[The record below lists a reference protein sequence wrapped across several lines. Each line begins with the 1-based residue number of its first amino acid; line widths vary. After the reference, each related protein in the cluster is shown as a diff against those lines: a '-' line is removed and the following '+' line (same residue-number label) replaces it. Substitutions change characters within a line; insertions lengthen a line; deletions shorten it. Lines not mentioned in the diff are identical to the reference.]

1 MKLLN
6 LIKSIPFI
14 STLIVIIFLNI
25 NNQKEY
31 TKLKILIWTTPTL
44 SLGNYLAISAGTG
57 YLLSYIVTSSQVK
70 NNKKTVNETIKY
82 KFNTEDKDS
91 NFNTHFNRQLNKEK
105 NSHNTL
111 IERDIKDPS
120 PTINATFRVIGNTNI
135 NNQTL
140 NNNESQDEYI
150 SDSYAESDHEY
161 YNQENKYKNNNNID
175 SILNDWEDDTYL
187 NW

>member
-1 MKLLN
+1 MKLFN

-14 STLIVIIFLNI
+14 STLIVIIFLTI

-31 TKLKILIWTTPTL
+31 TKLKILIWNTPTL
-44 SLGNYLAISAGTG
+44 SLGNYLAISVGTG

-70 NNKKTVNETIKY
+70 NNKEKINEPIKY
-82 KFNTEDKDS
+82 KFNNENNDS
-91 NFNTHFNRQLNKEK
+91 SNYSQPIKET
-105 NSHNTL
+105 NYNNTL

-135 NNQTL
+135 KKQPL

-150 SDSYAESDHEY
+150 SDLDAESDYEY
-161 YNQENKYKNNNNID
+161 FDQKNNNQNDNKFD

>member
-1 MKLLN
+1 MKLFN

-14 STLIVIIFLNI
+14 LTLIVIIILNI

-31 TKLKILIWTTPTL
+31 TKLKILIWNTPRL
-44 SLGNYLAISAGTG
+44 SLGNYLAISVGTG
-57 YLLSYIVTSSQVK
+57 YLLSYIVTSSQFK
-70 NNKKTVNETIKY
+70 NNKKTVNEPIKY
-82 KFNTEDKDS
+82 KFN
-91 NFNTHFNRQLNKEK
+91 NEK
-105 NSHNTL
+105 NNSSFNSQAINDTKYDNTL

-135 NNQTL
+135 KNQRL
-140 NNNESQDEYI
+140 NNNEVHDEYI
-150 SDSYAESDHEY
+150 SELNTESVNEY
-161 YNQENKYKNNNNID
+161 IDQKNNYKNYNKFD

>member
-1 MKLLN
+1 MKLFN

-14 STLIVIIFLNI
+14 STLIIIIFLTI

-31 TKLKILIWTTPTL
+31 TKLKILIWNTPTL
-44 SLGNYLAISAGTG
+44 SLGNYLAISVGTG

-70 NNKKTVNETIKY
+70 NNKETINEPIKY
-82 KFNTEDKDS
+82 KSNNENNDS
-91 NFNTHFNRQLNKEK
+91 SIYSQPIKETK
-105 NSHNTL
+105 YNNTL

-135 NNQTL
+135 KKQPL

-150 SDSYAESDHEY
+150 SDLNAESDYEY
-161 YNQENKYKNNNNID
+161 FDQKNNNQNND
-175 SILNDWEDDTYL
+175 KLYSILNDWEDDTYL

>member
-1 MKLLN
+1 MKLFN

-14 STLIVIIFLNI
+14 STLIVVIFLTI

-31 TKLKILIWTTPTL
+31 TKLKILIWNTPTL
-44 SLGNYLAISAGTG
+44 SLGNYLAISVGTG
-57 YLLSYIVTSSQVK
+57 YLLSYIITSSQVK
-70 NNKKTVNETIKY
+70 NNKEVINELIKY
-82 KFNTEDKDS
+82 KSNNENNDS
-91 NFNTHFNRQLNKEK
+91 SIYSKPIKETK
-105 NSHNTL
+105 YNNTL

-135 NNQTL
+135 KNQAL
-140 NNNESQDEYI
+140 NNNEEQDEYI
-150 SDSYAESDHEY
+150 SDLYADSDHEY
-161 YNQENKYKNNNNID
+161 FDKKNNYQNDNKFD

>member
-14 STLIVIIFLNI
+14 STLIVIIVLSI

-31 TKLKILIWTTPTL
+31 TKLKILIWNTPTL

-57 YLLSYIVTSSQVK
+57 YILSYIFTSILVK
-70 NNKKTVNETIKY
+70 NNNQISNEPIKY
-82 KFNTEDKDS
+82 KFNKENNDS
-91 NFNTHFNRQLNKEK
+91 RFNTQPIKETK
-105 NSHNTL
+105 YHNTL

-120 PTINATFRVIGNTNI
+120 PTIKANFRVIGNTNKKNQTPD
-135 NNQTL
+135 NNQAQ
-140 NNNESQDEYI
+140 NEYS
-150 SDSYAESDHEY
+150 SDFFTKSDYEY
-161 YNQENKYKNNNNID
+161 YDQENNYKNDNEFD